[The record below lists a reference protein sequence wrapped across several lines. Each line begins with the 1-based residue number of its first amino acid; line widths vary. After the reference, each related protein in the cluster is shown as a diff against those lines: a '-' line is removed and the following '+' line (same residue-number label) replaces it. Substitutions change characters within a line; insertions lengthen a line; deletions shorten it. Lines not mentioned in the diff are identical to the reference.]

1 MNFVLKCINSAFL
14 GFLVFSNI
22 IFFELVA
29 DYYFISLFLLF
40 SISLYLFF
48 YLFLEKIDECDQ
60 DEINAR
66 EQRVIDISRQ
76 TRVRRRQQNNN
87 GNGNENPINLE
98 PILIA
103 IKVQNITEI
112 NDNYNDICPIC
123 IENIDPIDSYKL
135 NICNT
140 HIFHE
145 ECINLYVNNDYII
158 CPLCNV

>member
-22 IFFELVA
+22 IFFELVS

-40 SISLYLFF
+40 SICLYVFF

-60 DEINAR
+60 NEMDMR
-66 EQRVIDISRQ
+66 EQRIRDLARQ
-76 TRVRRRQQNNN
+76 TRVRRRQHDDND
-87 GNGNENPINLE
+87 NENPINLE

-123 IENIDPIDSYKL
+123 IENIDPIESYKL

-145 ECINLYVNNDYII
+145 DCINLYVNNDYII
-158 CPLCNV
+158 CPLCNE